1 MSLRRIAIAL
11 AFCLLA
17 LPIAAQEAKPLTN
30 QDVIKL
36 VKLGLSAEIINAK
49 IAESP
54 ANFDLSIDGLT
65 TLAQSKVPNEVIKA
79 MQAKSSTSPSR
90 PASAANGETTTA
102 AKPAAA
108 AGKTSSVP
116 LPPDKGVYLW
126 DGKQMHLLTQGRVP
140 SMGQSGW
147 RAITPFVKKKIELQM
162 IGAHAQA
169 QFDHNQPTIVV
180 SGMGDVVPGVP
191 SFRLLY
197 VKTGGV
203 KKDRRIVGTYDVGGF
218 FGSVQMVDNEIECK
232 IEKLADGVYAFT
244 PKRSLQDG
252 EYGVAH
258 VPQLSAASTQP
269 SFAPP
274 IWDFGVYAEG
284 KPVGR

>member
-1 MSLRRIAIAL
+1 
-11 AFCLLA
+11 
-17 LPIAAQEAKPLTN
+17 
-30 QDVIKL
+30 
-36 VKLGLSAEIINAK
+36 
-49 IAESP
+49 
-54 ANFDLSIDGLT
+54 
-65 TLAQSKVPNEVIKA
+65 
-79 MQAKSSTSPSR
+79 
-90 PASAANGETTTA
+90 
-102 AKPAAA
+102 
-108 AGKTSSVP
+108 
-116 LPPDKGVYLW
+116 
-126 DGKQMHLLTQGRVP
+126 MHLLTQSRVP
-140 SMGQSGW
+140 SIGQSGW
-147 RAITPFVKKKIELQM
+147 RSITPFVKKKIELQM